1 MNSHCIALVQMN
13 SGGDVQQNL
22 KFAHE
27 QIQKASE
34 QAISLLAFPEVFLYL
49 GNSSEEKFKM
59 AQTLEGEI
67 VQSFQHYA
75 TRFGI
80 SVLLGSIYETVPDF
94 PELLYNTSI
103 LLDQQ
108 GEIRG
113 IYRKIHLFDVDAPAL
128 QSLESKHIKPGMDAV
143 VVDHEIGK
151 IGLSIC
157 YDLRFPGLY
166 QHLRD
171 KGAEVVF
178 VPSAFFLQTGK
189 SHWFPL
195 LQARA
200 IENQVYI
207 AAPAQWGRHPG
218 NRFSFGN
225 SVLIDPWGTVISCAS
240 ERVETIVGTI
250 DLDYL
255 YNIRQRMPV
264 VEHRRSKFYP
274 S

>member
-1 MNSHCIALVQMN
+1 MNSHCIGLVQMN
-13 SGGDVQQNL
+13 SGGDVRQNL

-27 QIQKASE
+27 QIRKAA
-34 QAISLLAFPEVFLYL
+34 QQTISLLAFPEVFLYL
-49 GNSSEEKFKM
+49 GNSSQEKFKM

-67 VQSFQHYA
+67 VQSFQHHAACY
-75 TRFGI
+75 GI
-80 SVLLGSIYETVPDF
+80 SVLIGSIYETVPDF
-94 PELLYNTSI
+94 PEHLYNTSI
-103 LLDQQ
+103 LLDRA

-113 IYRKIHLFDVDAPAL
+113 IYRKIHLFDVDAPTL
-128 QSLESKHIKPGMDAV
+128 QSLESKYIKPGLNAV

-171 KGAEVVF
+171 KGAEVIF
-178 VPSAFFLQTGK
+178 VPSAFFLQTGIN
-189 SHWFPL
+189 HWFPL

-218 NRFSFGN
+218 DRLSFGN
-225 SVLIDPWGTVISCAS
+225 SVLIDPWGTIISCAS
-240 ERVETIVGTI
+240 ERVETIVGKI

-255 YNIRQRMPV
+255 HKIRQRMPV

>member
-1 MNSHCIALVQMN
+1 MNSHRIGLVQMN
-13 SGGDVQQNL
+13 SGDDFRQNL
-22 KFAHE
+22 KFAHQ
-27 QIQKASE
+27 QIQKASR
-34 QAISLLAFPEVFLYL
+34 QAITLLAFPEVFLYL
-49 GNSSEEKFKM
+49 GNTSEGKFKI
-59 AQTLEGEI
+59 AQTLDGEI
-67 VQSFQHYA
+67 VQSFRNYA
-75 TRFGI
+75 ARYGI
-80 SVLLGSIYETVPDF
+80 SVLLGSIYEIVPDYS
-94 PELLYNTSI
+94 EHLYNTSI
-103 LLDQQ
+103 LLDGR

-113 IYRKIHLFDVDAPAL
+113 IYRKIHLFDVDAPTL
-128 QSLESKHIKPGMDAV
+128 RSLESRQIAPGMDTV
-143 VVDHEIGK
+143 VVEHEIGK

-157 YDLRFPGLY
+157 YDVRFPGLY

-225 SVLIDPWGTVISCAS
+225 SVLIDPWGTIISRAS
-240 ERVETIVGTI
+240 ERVETIIGTI

-255 YNIRQRMPV
+255 HKIRQRMPI
-264 VEHRRSKFYP
+264 VEHRRSKYYP